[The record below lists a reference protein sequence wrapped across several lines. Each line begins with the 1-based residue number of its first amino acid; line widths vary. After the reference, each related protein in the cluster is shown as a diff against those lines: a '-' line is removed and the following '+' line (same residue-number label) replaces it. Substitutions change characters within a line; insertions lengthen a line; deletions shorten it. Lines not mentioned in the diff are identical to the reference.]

1 MMAAAPGAEMPSP
14 ATSRNGR
21 GGLGATVLDCWVW
34 LERVSRAITTTAD
47 TATAS
52 AITEIHRLTGPN
64 FWTGRTT
71 LCN

>member
-1 MMAAAPGAEMPSP
+1 
-14 ATSRNGR
+14 
-21 GGLGATVLDCWVW
+21 VLDCWVW